1 MADSGED
8 KTFWEHI
15 DDLRKVLFRAAIVLF
30 VLMIGIFFLKGF
42 IFDNLLL
49 APLSSDFI
57 LYKGFSKLLTMMGL
71 SPLEDFEIK
80 MINVEMAAQFFTHIR
95 VSFYVALVVAM
106 PIIFYEVWT
115 FVRPALYDNEKRAIQ
130 KSFGFAAFQF
140 YLGVAVGYLLVFPLT
155 IRFLGTYQVSELV
168 PNQISLNSYISM
180 LIGLVLVM
188 GIVFEM
194 PILAALLS
202 RFGIINKQWLKKYR
216 KHAVVILVTLA
227 AVITPSGDPIT
238 LFFVSVPLY
247 ALYEVSIA
255 VARPAA
261 EDEDDNDDDTPSG
274 DSADAVDQAP
284 VVEETEAIIVK

>member
-1 MADSGED
+1 MAADTED
-8 KTFWEHI
+8 KTFWEHL
-15 DDLRKVLFRAAIVLF
+15 DDLRKVLFRSAIVLF
-30 VLMIGIFFLKGF
+30 VLMIVIFFLKGF
-42 IFDNLLL
+42 IFDTLLL

-57 LYKGFSKLLTMMGL
+57 LYRGFNKLLALLGL
-71 SPLEDFEIK
+71 SPLPAFEIK

-106 PIIFYEVWT
+106 PVIFYEIWT
-115 FVRPALYDNEKRAIQ
+115 FVRPALYDNERHAIQ
-130 KSFGFAAFQF
+130 KSFGFAALLF

-155 IRFLGTYQVSELV
+155 IRFLGTYQVSDVV
-168 PNQISLNSYISM
+168 PNQISLNSYIGM

-202 RFGIINKQWLKKYR
+202 RFGIISKQWLKKYR

-227 AVITPSGDPIT
+227 AIITPSGDPVT

-247 ALYEVSIA
+247 VLYEVSIS
-255 VARPAA
+255 VAKPAPEESDTVEA
-261 EDEDDNDDDTPSG
+261 EVSE
-274 DSADAVDQAP
+274 
-284 VVEETEAIIVK
+284 

>member
-1 MADSGED
+1 MAPDSED
-8 KTFWEHI
+8 KTFWEHL
-15 DDLRKVLFRAAIVLF
+15 DDLRKVLFRAAVILF
-30 VLMIGIFFLKGF
+30 VLMIVIFFLKRF
-42 IFDNLLL
+42 IFDKLLL

-57 LYKGFSKLLTMMGL
+57 LYRGFSKMLTLLGL
-71 SPLEDFEIK
+71 SPLPPFEIK

-106 PIIFYEVWT
+106 PLVFYELWT
-115 FVRPALYDNEKRAIQ
+115 FIRPALYDNEKKAIQ
-130 KSFGFAAFQF
+130 RSFGFAALLF
-140 YLGVAVGYLLVFPLT
+140 YLGVAVGYFLVFPLT

-180 LIGLVLVM
+180 LIGLVLIM

-202 RFGIINKQWLKKYR
+202 RFGIISKQWLKQYR
-216 KHAVVILVTLA
+216 KHAALILVTLA
-227 AVITPSGDPIT
+227 ALITPSGDPIT

-255 VARPAA
+255 VARPAVQDDEA
-261 EDEDDNDDDTPSG
+261 EPAIEE
-274 DSADAVDQAP
+274 AE
-284 VVEETEAIIVK
+284 VVQ

>member
-1 MADSGED
+1 MAADSED

-15 DDLRKVLFRAAIVLF
+15 DDLRKVFFRSAIVLF
-30 VLMIGIFFLKGF
+30 VLMIAIFFLKGF
-42 IFDNLLL
+42 IFDTLLL

-57 LYKGFSKLLTMMGL
+57 LYRGLDKLLALMGL
-71 SPLEDFEIK
+71 NPLADFEIK

-106 PIIFYEVWT
+106 PVVFYELWT
-115 FVRPALYDNEKRAIQ
+115 FIRPALYENEKRAIQ
-130 KSFGFAAFQF
+130 KSFGFAALQF
-140 YLGVAVGYLLVFPLT
+140 YLGVVVGYLLVFPLT

-255 VARPAA
+255 VAKPADKETDEPEEEKG
-261 EDEDDNDDDTPSG
+261 EDEENSDEPQE
-274 DSADAVDQAP
+274 AEI
-284 VVEETEAIIVK
+284 VE

>member
-1 MADSGED
+1 MAAESED

-15 DDLRKVLFRAAIVLF
+15 DDLRKVFFRSAVVLF
-30 VLMIGIFFLKGF
+30 VLMIVIFFLKGF
-42 IFDNLLL
+42 IFDKLLL

-57 LYKGFSKLLTMMGL
+57 LYRGFDKLLALLGL
-71 SPLEDFEIK
+71 SPLADFEIR

-106 PIIFYEVWT
+106 PIVFYELWT
-115 FVRPALYDNEKRAIQ
+115 FIRPALYENEKRAIQ
-130 KSFGFAAFQF
+130 KSFGFAALQF
-140 YLGVAVGYLLVFPLT
+140 YLGVVVGYLLVFPLT
-155 IRFLGTYQVSELV
+155 IRFLGTYQVSDLV

-255 VARPAA
+255 VAKPADEEK
-261 EDEDDNDDDTPSG
+261 EDEEEKKSDGPQE
-274 DSADAVDQAP
+274 AEI
-284 VVEETEAIIVK
+284 VE

>member
-1 MADSGED
+1 MAADSED

-15 DDLRKVLFRAAIVLF
+15 DDLRKVFFRSAIVLF
-30 VLMIGIFFLKGF
+30 VLMIAIFFLKGF
-42 IFDNLLL
+42 IFDTLLL

-57 LYKGFSKLLTMMGL
+57 LYRGLDKLLALMGL
-71 SPLEDFEIK
+71 NPLADFEIK

-106 PIIFYEVWT
+106 PVVFYELWT
-115 FVRPALYDNEKRAIQ
+115 FIRPALYENEKHAIQ
-130 KSFGFAAFQF
+130 KSFGFAAMQF
-140 YLGVAVGYLLVFPLT
+140 YLGVVTGYLLVFPLT

-255 VARPAA
+255 VAKPADKETDEPEEEKGVDEENSDKPQEA
-261 EDEDDNDDDTPSG
+261 EI
-274 DSADAVDQAP
+274 
-284 VVEETEAIIVK
+284 VE